1 MQIESRHTIEL
12 GCELPVGAVRSAF
25 AAARRAVLVAHTN
38 ADGDAVGA
46 VTGMYAVLRK
56 MTSVHLTPLLP
67 DGCPDDLRWL
77 PNSGAILSGQTDG
90 EACLKAIEEADTLVA
105 MDLNNLDR
113 TGRLADALTRSKAR
127 KLLFDHHENPNRAMF
142 DIVVS
147 DPAISSTCELLYWS
161 LREVF
166 GAEAFNGDSATSLY
180 TGICTDTGTF
190 SYSNTLPGVYT
201 AAAELLHYG
210 IDPMAI
216 NREIKNVF
224 TPRRLQFFGYAI
236 SQRLTIYPEQQVAL
250 MVLSKNDM
258 ADYGVESHELTGLIN
273 EVMRLHD
280 TDCGILI
287 REEESKVR
295 LSLRSKTRYDVNRLA
310 GELFDGGGHVRAA
323 GATSLLT
330 LDETVEKVKRRLAL

>member
-1 MQIESRHTIEL
+1 M

-25 AAARRAVLVAHTN
+25 ASAKRAVLVAHTN
-38 ADGDAVGA
+38 ADGDAVGS

-56 MTSVHLTPLLP
+56 MTMAHVTPMLP
-67 DGCPDDLRWL
+67 DGCPDDLLWL
-77 PNSGAILSGQTDG
+77 PNSGAILSGQTDY
-90 EACLKAIEEADTLVA
+90 EACLKAIEEADTVVA

-113 TGRLADALTRSKAR
+113 TGRLAEALTQSKAH
-127 KLLFDHHENPNRAMF
+127 KLLFDHHEGPSREMF

-147 DPAISSTCELLYWS
+147 DPEISSTCELLYWS
-161 LREVF
+161 MREVF
-166 GAEAFNGDSATSLY
+166 GTDAFAIDSATSLY

-224 TPRRLQFFGYAI
+224 TPQRLQFFGYAI

-250 MVLSKNDM
+250 MVLRKSDM
-258 ADYGVESHELTGLIN
+258 ESYGVESHELTGLIN
-273 EVMRLHD
+273 EVMRLHN
-280 TDCGILI
+280 TDCGILV
-287 REEESKVR
+287 REEEGKVR

-310 GELFDGGGHVRAA
+310 GELFGGGGHVRAA

-330 LDETVEKVKRRLAL
+330 LDETVEKVKRRLVL